1 MYPPRFQKGDFVRCV
16 YDFMDFYRY
25 VYDDVE
31 ESDYT
36 HYGIII
42 TIDLEFLDFM
52 DEYVYEVLCVDGIRR
67 HFMESEIRTVSA

>member
-1 MYPPRFQKGDFVRCV
+1 MYLPRFQKGDLDRCV

-25 VYDDVE
+25 VYDDLD

-42 TIDLEFLDFM
+42 RIDHEFVDFM
-52 DEYVYEVLCVDGIRR
+52 DEYVYEVLCVDGLRR
-67 HFMESEIRTVSA
+67 HFMESEIRMVK

>member
-1 MYPPRFQKGDFVRCV
+1 VYAPRYKSGQLVRCV

-25 VYDDVE
+25 VYDDLD

-42 TIDLEFLDFM
+42 KRDDGFVDYL
-52 DEYVYEVLCVDGIRR
+52 DEYVYEVLCVDGLKR
-67 HFMESEIRTVSA
+67 HFIESEIVEAL